1 MRQDEEI
8 LKDSYAALF
17 TYNTSEWG
25 LPYNR
30 VSAKIMVNYSLKKA
44 DQLHYICNMFL
55 QIFLQHTTTFQSKYA
70 EICMLCI

>member
-8 LKDSYAALF
+8 LKDSSAALF
-17 TYNTSEWG
+17 YNASEWG

-55 QIFLQHTTTFQSKYA
+55 RIFLQHTTTFQSKYA